1 MKITEWMN
9 RWLEECSTRLKWSTI
24 IRYSE
29 NSKCHIC
36 PMLGDKDLEDLS
48 ADTLQDFIRTLE
60 GKGLAYNTI
69 ASIVSTLKM
78 ALQEAMRTGVTK
90 VSNTGSMRLPEHTEK
105 EAECFTVQ
113 EQKKIIKAV
122 IRSVDLRLYG
132 ILISAGMGLRI
143 GELLALTWDDVNLH
157 SKTIRICK
165 TSYYAKD
172 RNGVYGRIVTSPK
185 THKSARAIPIPD
197 ILYPYIK
204 ELYENR
210 DCKHVISWKGKP
222 VKMRTYQALFSRLL
236 SQLGIRHR
244 GFHALRHTF
253 ATRALECGIDVKT
266 TSEIL
271 GHSNI
276 NITLQRYT
284 HVLMEH
290 MRKELGK
297 MEMFFMEHDL
307 GIPVSSYIQSTMNIS
322 YPAACTAHDIHRNTL
337 GFFP

>member
-1 MKITEWMN
+1 MKITDWME

-24 IRYSE
+24 IRYTE
-29 NSKCHIC
+29 NSRCHIC
-36 PMLGDKDLEDLS
+36 PSLGEKKLDELS
-48 ADTLQDFIRTLE
+48 AEVLQDFIRDLE
-60 GKGLAYNTI
+60 RKSLAYNTI
-69 ASIVSTLKM
+69 SSIISTLKV
-78 ALQEAMRTGVTK
+78 AVQEAVRMKVTD
-90 VSNTGSMRLPEHTEK
+90 VDNTGSMRLPEHTER

-113 EQKKIIKAV
+113 EQRKLIQAV
-122 IRSVDLRLYG
+122 TRSGDIRLYG

-143 GELLALTWDDVNLH
+143 GELLALTWDDINMH
-157 SKTIRICK
+157 SRTMRISKTA
-165 TSYYAKD
+165 YYAKD

-185 THKSARAIPIPD
+185 THKSSRTIPIPD

-210 DCKHVISWKGKP
+210 DCKHVISRRGKP

-276 NITLQRYT
+276 NITLKRYT

-297 MEMFFMEHDL
+297 MEMFFMEHDP
-307 GIPVSSYIQSTMNIS
+307 GILVSSYIQSAMHIS
-322 YPAACTAHDIHRNTL
+322 YPGGAYCT
-337 GFFP
+337 